1 MTERDDPTTHIGFLV
16 NDVARLLRRNFN
28 RRAQHLGLTQAQW
41 RALVFLARNEGCNQ
55 VALADMLEVQPITLG
70 RLLDRLQAA
79 AFIERRPDPT
89 DRRAFRLYLTEKAQP
104 VLARIWELGAETR
117 EDAMA
122 GLPRETREILAAALG
137 TLRANLLSGEAR
149 QGADD
154 TATDEDV
161 ATATEEAGNEAT
173 GNETT
178 AARPPKRKRAA
189 HA

>member
-41 RALVFLARNEGCNQ
+41 HALVFLARNEGCNQ

-104 VLARIWELGAETR
+104 VIAQIWEIGAETR
-117 EDAMA
+117 EDALA
-122 GLPRETREILAAALG
+122 GLPRETRKMLAGALE
-137 TLRANLLSGEAR
+137 TLRTNLLSQESR
-149 QGADD
+149 QRPEGDA
-154 TATDEDV
+154 ADEDV
-161 ATATEEAGNEAT
+161 LSTTEVSGDGEASD
-173 GNETT
+173 
-178 AARPPKRKRAA
+178 RRPKRKRAA